1 MQETAPRS
9 TARKV
14 SLAFL
19 IVLLLGQ
26 ALVVLATIVVVGL
39 GHGSAGQAAILF
51 GGVGAASVLLLVLL
65 AAAIR
70 GTSKPVMT
78 VWALAAP
85 LLDVVAYAIVLSV
98 AGGLGA
104 CNEGEAAALTSVSPP
119 PGVELQGEPRDSE
132 GICAQAFVASVPLGD
147 VLGGYRTTLESDGWT
162 VLSQTTQPGSAE
174 GGGSAESGELT
185 AQRGSFRFWVGVESG
200 PGESGGTYVG
210 GSISSMALGKDAPS
224 VGLEQFG
231 PSLYHR
237 VVGAGAPRLR
247 ARSVPRP

>member
-14 SLAFL
+14 SLALL

-26 ALVVLATIVVVGL
+26 ALVILATIVVVGL

-51 GGVGAASVLLLVLL
+51 GGVGAASVLLLVLF
-65 AAAIR
+65 AGAIR

-78 VWALAAP
+78 FWALAAP
-85 LLDVVAYAIVLSV
+85 FLDVAGYAIVLGV
-98 AGGLGA
+98 AGSLGA
-104 CNEGEAAALTSVSPP
+104 CEQGEAAALTSVSPP

-147 VLGGYRTTLESDGWT
+147 VVSGYRASLESDGWT
-162 VLSQTTQPGSAE
+162 VLTQSTQPGSAE

-185 AQRGSFRFWVGVESG
+185 AQRGSIRFWVGVESG

-210 GSISSMALGKDAPS
+210 GSISTDK
-224 VGLEQFG
+224 
-231 PSLYHR
+231 
-237 VVGAGAPRLR
+237 
-247 ARSVPRP
+247 